1 MLSLLQNH
9 NSTECLLYWCNL
21 LTSSICI
28 PVELYIWCCVSSVS
42 YWCTADFYFPQI
54 IIPHT
59 PWCTLDVILYQT
71 TLFRSQEV
79 TTTTTKGKISKNI
92 ICLVSL
98 QHQIQQQV
106 LRKFLKT
113 TLYDFS
119 ELDILTK
126 HTQQLNIVVFDQTKV
141 DEITLELFCQTTI
154 TVRPPVAYDIKLS
167 NFN

>member
-1 MLSLLQNH
+1 MLCQLSIILVTGVLQI
-9 NSTECLLYWCNL
+9 
-21 LTSSICI
+21 SIF
-28 PVELYIWCCVSSVS
+28 LK
-42 YWCTADFYFPQI
+42 I

-92 ICLVSL
+92 ICLVFL
-98 QHQIQQQV
+98 QHQIQQQ
-106 LRKFLKT
+106 LLGKFLKT
-113 TLYDFS
+113 TLYDSS

-154 TVRPPVAYDIKLS
+154 TVRPPGAYDIKLS